1 VLNQLNASALAES
14 AASGEGE
21 VHLALENAISTVSS
35 GASSPSSSGETPP
48 AKDTA
53 DDAAEAAEAAEA
65 EEAAEEAEV
74 EEEADEE
81 GEEAAEAAEEA
92 EMAVVED
99 LPSGADPLYGGAG
112 SAARVWLDA
121 AVGAVAEEEAE
132 GGAAEAEAEAVEA
145 EAEAVEAEELAA
157 LELQVW
163 LELDALLT
171 AVTAARPRPPSA
183 PPPAPLAVPQ
193 QLLGLMPP
201 PPAGGWSEDCA
212 LAAAAAG
219 CKARSESEL
228 KTKPV
233 TLKGEGGGDQG
244 GGDEQPDDEPDA
256 AGRVDQHYV
265 PVAPAYPARK
275 RAERFSWAIWAVIG
289 DQKVGV
295 NAFGGSP
302 YQPLLEADGTAER
315 LRAARLKL
323 REYTESV

>member
-1 VLNQLNASALAES
+1 MST
-14 AASGEGE
+14 AA
-21 VHLALENAISTVSS
+21 AAAAATA
-35 GASSPSSSGETPP
+35 GA
-48 AKDTA
+48 TA
-53 DDAAEAAEAAEA
+53 
-65 EEAAEEAEV
+65 AAEE
-74 EEEADEE
+74 EEEA
-81 GEEAAEAAEEA
+81 GEEEAEEEA
-92 EMAVVED
+92 EMTVVED

-121 AVGAVAEEEAE
+121 AVGAVAEEAE

-145 EAEAVEAEELAA
+145 EELAA
-157 LELQVW
+157 LETQVW

-201 PPAGGWSEDCA
+201 PPAGGWPEDCA
-212 LAAAAAG
+212 LAAAAAAR
-219 CKARSESEL
+219 KARSESEL
-228 KTKPV
+228 ETKPV
-233 TLKGEGGGDQG
+233 TPKGEGGGDL
-244 GGDEQPDDEPDA
+244 QPDDEPDA
-256 AGRVDQHYV
+256 AAQVDQGYV

-275 RAERFSWAIWAVIG
+275 RAERLSWAIWAVIG

-302 YQPLLEADGTAER
+302 YQPLLEVDGTAER

-323 REYTESV
+323 REYTESL

>member
-1 VLNQLNASALAES
+1 VPRDGSAS
-14 AASGEGE
+14 
-21 VHLALENAISTVSS
+21 
-35 GASSPSSSGETPP
+35 
-48 AKDTA
+48 
-53 DDAAEAAEAAEA
+53 AAEAA
-65 EEAAEEAEV
+65 AAEEEEEAV
-74 EEEADEE
+74 EEEAE
-81 GEEAAEAAEEA
+81 EEA
-92 EMAVVED
+92 EMTVVED

-121 AVGAVAEEEAE
+121 ALGAVAEEEAE

-145 EAEAVEAEELAA
+145 EELAA
-157 LELQVW
+157 LETQVW

-201 PPAGGWSEDCA
+201 PPAGGWPEDCA
-212 LAAAAAG
+212 LAAAAAAR
-219 CKARSESEL
+219 KARSESEL
-228 KTKPV
+228 ETKPV
-233 TLKGEGGGDQG
+233 TPKGEGGGDL
-244 GGDEQPDDEPDA
+244 QPDDEPDA
-256 AGRVDQHYV
+256 AAQVDQGYV

-275 RAERFSWAIWAVIG
+275 RAERLSWAIWAVIG

-302 YQPLLEADGTAER
+302 YQPLLEVDGTAER

-323 REYTESV
+323 REYTESL

>member
-1 VLNQLNASALAES
+1 MAARRPPISSQRPVVAARRPRTFS
-14 AASGEGE
+14 AA
-21 VHLALENAISTVSS
+21 
-35 GASSPSSSGETPP
+35 
-48 AKDTA
+48 
-53 DDAAEAAEAAEA
+53 
-65 EEAAEEAEV
+65 AAEEEEAV
-74 EEEADEE
+74 EEEAEIT
-81 GEEAAEAAEEA
+81 
-92 EMAVVED
+92 VVED

-112 SAARVWLDA
+112 SVARVWLDA

-132 GGAAEAEAEAVEA
+132 GGAAEA

-201 PPAGGWSEDCA
+201 PPAGGWPEDCA
-212 LAAAAAG
+212 LAAAAAAR
-219 CKARSESEL
+219 KARSESEL
-228 KTKPV
+228 DTKPV
-233 TLKGEGGGDQG
+233 TPKGEGGGDQ
-244 GGDEQPDDEPDA
+244 QPDDEPDA
-256 AGRVDQHYV
+256 AAQVDQGYV
-265 PVAPAYPARK
+265 PVAAAYPARK
-275 RAERFSWAIWAVIG
+275 RAERLSWAIWAVIG

-323 REYTESV
+323 REYTESL